1 MAPPPRRGQVRNV
14 NGSSPRRVLIYSG
27 NMFNE
32 LPDVP
37 YVITMEVIAEP
48 DPMDVA
54 LPDGLRVAY
63 TRLDHVPKS
72 ALGDMVGEASGELM
86 ERINTRL
93 FMVITTQ

>member
-1 MAPPPRRGQVRNV
+1 VWTVTGN
-14 NGSSPRRVLIYSG
+14 SPRRVLIYSG

-37 YVITMEVIAEP
+37 YVITMAVVTEP
-48 DPMDVA
+48 DPMDVE
-54 LPDGLRVAY
+54 LPDGLRAAY
-63 TRLDHVPKS
+63 TRLDHMPKS
-72 ALGDMVGEASGELM
+72 LLADMIGKVPGELM

>member
-1 MAPPPRRGQVRNV
+1 MT
-14 NGSSPRRVLIYSG
+14 GSSPRRVLIYSG

-37 YVITMEVIAEP
+37 YVITMEITDQP
-48 DPMDVA
+48 DPLDVE
-54 LPDGLRVAY
+54 LPDRLRVAY

-72 ALGDMVGEASGELM
+72 VLGELIGEVAGELM

-93 FMVITTQ
+93 FMVITTH

>member
-1 MAPPPRRGQVRNV
+1 VWTLT
-14 NGSSPRRVLIYSG
+14 GSSPRRVLIYSG

-37 YVITMEVIAEP
+37 YVITMEVVVGP
-48 DPMDVA
+48 DPMDME
-54 LPDGLRVAY
+54 LQDGLRIAY

-72 ALGDMVGEASGELM
+72 ALGEMITEVPGELM

>member
-1 MAPPPRRGQVRNV
+1 MA
-14 NGSSPRRVLIYSG
+14 GSSPRRVLIYSG

-37 YVITMEVIAEP
+37 YVITMEVAVKP
-48 DPMDVA
+48 DPMEVE

-72 ALGDMVGEASGELM
+72 LLGDMIGEVPGELM

>member
-1 MAPPPRRGQVRNV
+1 MWTVTGD
-14 NGSSPRRVLIYSG
+14 SPRRVLIYSG

-37 YVITMEVIAEP
+37 YVITMEVAVEP
-48 DPMDVA
+48 DPMEVK

-72 ALGDMVGEASGELM
+72 LLDNVIGEVPGELM

-93 FMVITTQ
+93 FMVITTR

>member
-1 MAPPPRRGQVRNV
+1 MTDN
-14 NGSSPRRVLIYSG
+14 SPHRVLIYSG

-37 YVITMEVIAEP
+37 YVITMEVAVEP
-48 DPMDVA
+48 DPMEVE

-63 TRLDHVPKS
+63 TRLDNVPKS
-72 ALGDMVGEASGELM
+72 LLGDVIGEVPGELM

>member
-1 MAPPPRRGQVRNV
+1 MWTVA
-14 NGSSPRRVLIYSG
+14 GSSPRQVLIYSG
-27 NMFNE
+27 NLSNE

-37 YVITMEVIAEP
+37 YVITMEATIEP
-48 DPMDVA
+48 GPMEVE
-54 LPDGLRVAY
+54 LPDGLRVAD

-72 ALGDMVGEASGELM
+72 LLDNLVGEVPGELM

>member
-1 MAPPPRRGQVRNV
+1 
-14 NGSSPRRVLIYSG
+14 VLIYSG

-37 YVITMEVIAEP
+37 YVITMEVAVKP
-48 DPMDVA
+48 DPMEVE
-54 LPDGLRVAY
+54 LPDGLRMAY

-72 ALGDMVGEASGELM
+72 LLGDMIGEVPGELM

>member
-1 MAPPPRRGQVRNV
+1 VWTVTGN
-14 NGSSPRRVLIYSG
+14 SPRRVLVYSG
-27 NMFNE
+27 NMFTE
-32 LPDVP
+32 LSDVP
-37 YVITMEVIAEP
+37 YVITMEVATEP
-48 DPMDVA
+48 DPMDLE

-72 ALGDMVGEASGELM
+72 LLGDMIGEVPGELM

>member
-1 MAPPPRRGQVRNV
+1 MTG
-14 NGSSPRRVLIYSG
+14 GSPRRVLIYSG

-37 YVITMEVIAEP
+37 YVITMDVTGEP
-48 DPMDVA
+48 DPLDVE

-72 ALGDMVGEASGELM
+72 LLGDMFEEVPGELM

>member
-1 MAPPPRRGQVRNV
+1 MT
-14 NGSSPRRVLIYSG
+14 GSSGRRVLIYSG

-37 YVITMEVIAEP
+37 YVITMEVADQP
-48 DPMDVA
+48 DPLDVE

-72 ALGDMVGEASGELM
+72 LLGEMIGEAPGALM

>member
-1 MAPPPRRGQVRNV
+1 MA
-14 NGSSPRRVLIYSG
+14 GSSPRQVLIYSG

-37 YVITMEVIAEP
+37 YVITMEVAVEP
-48 DPMDVA
+48 EPMEVEP
-54 LPDGLRVAY
+54 PDGWRVAY
-63 TRLDHVPKS
+63 TRPDHVPKP
-72 ALGDMVGEASGELM
+72 LLDNIIGEVPGELM

>member
-1 MAPPPRRGQVRNV
+1 VWTLT
-14 NGSSPRRVLIYSG
+14 GSSPRRVLIYSG
-27 NMFNE
+27 TMFNE

-37 YVITMEVIAEP
+37 YVITMEVGVGP
-48 DPMDVA
+48 DPMDVE
-54 LPDGLRVAY
+54 LPDELRVAY

-72 ALGDMVGEASGELM
+72 ALDEMITEVPGELM

>member
-1 MAPPPRRGQVRNV
+1 M
-14 NGSSPRRVLIYSG
+14 LIYSG

-37 YVITMEVIAEP
+37 YVITMEVTGEP
-48 DPMDVA
+48 GPLDVE

-63 TRLDHVPKS
+63 TRPDHVPKS
-72 ALGDMVGEASGELM
+72 LLGDMIEEVPGELM

>member
-1 MAPPPRRGQVRNV
+1 MWTVTGN
-14 NGSSPRRVLIYSG
+14 SPRRVLIYSG
-27 NMFNE
+27 NMFNG

-37 YVITMEVIAEP
+37 YVITMEVAAEP
-48 DPMDVA
+48 DPMDVE

-63 TRLDHVPKS
+63 TRLDHVSKS
-72 ALGDMVGEASGELM
+72 MLTDMIGEVPGELM

>member
-1 MAPPPRRGQVRNV
+1 MT
-14 NGSSPRRVLIYSG
+14 GSSGRRVLIYSG

-37 YVITMEVIAEP
+37 YVITMEVADQP
-48 DPMDVA
+48 DPLDVE

-72 ALGDMVGEASGELM
+72 LLGEMIGEAPGALT

>member
-1 MAPPPRRGQVRNV
+1 MA
-14 NGSSPRRVLIYSG
+14 GSSARRVLIYSG

-32 LPDVP
+32 LPNVP
-37 YVITMEVIAEP
+37 YVITMEVAAEP
-48 DPMDVA
+48 DPMEVQ

-72 ALGDMVGEASGELM
+72 LLGNVIGEVPGELM

-93 FMVITTQ
+93 FMVINTQ

>member
-1 MAPPPRRGQVRNV
+1 
-14 NGSSPRRVLIYSG
+14 
-27 NMFNE
+27 MFNG

-37 YVITMEVIAEP
+37 YVITMEVAAEP
-48 DPMDVA
+48 DPMDVE

-72 ALGDMVGEASGELM
+72 VLSDMLGEVPGKLM

>member
-1 MAPPPRRGQVRNV
+1 MWTLA
-14 NGSSPRRVLIYSG
+14 GSSPRRVLIYSG

-37 YVITMEVIAEP
+37 YVITMEVVVDP

-72 ALGDMVGEASGELM
+72 ALDEMIAKVPDELM

>member
-1 MAPPPRRGQVRNV
+1 M
-14 NGSSPRRVLIYSG
+14 LIYSG

-37 YVITMEVIAEP
+37 YVITMEVADQP
-48 DPMDVA
+48 DPLDVE

-72 ALGDMVGEASGELM
+72 LLGEMTGEAPGALM

>member
-1 MAPPPRRGQVRNV
+1 MWTVA
-14 NGSSPRRVLIYSG
+14 GSSPRRVLIYSG

-37 YVITMEVIAEP
+37 YVITMEVAVEP
-48 DPMDVA
+48 APMEVE
-54 LPDGLRVAY
+54 LPEGLRVAY

-72 ALGDMVGEASGELM
+72 LLDNMIGEVPGELM

>member
-1 MAPPPRRGQVRNV
+1 MVGNT
-14 NGSSPRRVLIYSG
+14 SRRVLIYSG

-32 LPDVP
+32 LSDVP
-37 YVITMEVIAEP
+37 YVITMEVSAEP
-48 DPMDVA
+48 DPMDVE

-72 ALGDMVGEASGELM
+72 LLGDMIGEAPGELM
-86 ERINTRL
+86 ERVNTRL

>member
-1 MAPPPRRGQVRNV
+1 VWTVA
-14 NGSSPRRVLIYSG
+14 GSSPRQVLIYSG

-37 YVITMEVIAEP
+37 YVITMEVAIEP
-48 DPMDVA
+48 DPMEVE

-72 ALGDMVGEASGELM
+72 LLDIPIGEVPGELM

>member
-1 MAPPPRRGQVRNV
+1 VWTVA
-14 NGSSPRRVLIYSG
+14 GSSPRQVLIYSG

-37 YVITMEVIAEP
+37 YVITMEVAVEP
-48 DPMDVA
+48 DPMELE
-54 LPDGLRVAY
+54 LPDGSRVAY

-72 ALGDMVGEASGELM
+72 LLDNLIGEVPGELM

>member
-1 MAPPPRRGQVRNV
+1 VWTVTGN
-14 NGSSPRRVLIYSG
+14 SSRRVLVYSG

-37 YVITMEVIAEP
+37 YVITMEVAVKP
-48 DPMDVA
+48 DPMDVE
-54 LPDGLRVAY
+54 LPDGSRVAY

-72 ALGDMVGEASGELM
+72 LLGEMIGEVPGELM
-86 ERINTRL
+86 TRINTRL

>member
-1 MAPPPRRGQVRNV
+1 M
-14 NGSSPRRVLIYSG
+14 LIYSG

-32 LPDVP
+32 LPDLP
-37 YVITMEVIAEP
+37 YVITMEVTVEP
-48 DPMDVA
+48 DPMEVE

-72 ALGDMVGEASGELM
+72 LLGDMIGEVPGELM

-93 FMVITTQ
+93 SMVITTQ